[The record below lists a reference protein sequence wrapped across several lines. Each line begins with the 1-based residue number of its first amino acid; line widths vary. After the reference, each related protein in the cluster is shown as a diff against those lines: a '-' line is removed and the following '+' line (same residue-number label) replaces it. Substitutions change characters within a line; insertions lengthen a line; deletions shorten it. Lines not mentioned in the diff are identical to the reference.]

1 MRAWLH
7 WLACFEESVEDE
19 RLSFTPR
26 LSFVFERRCLSEA
39 EHAADK
45 SACFESA
52 LCTESSVYLKSN
64 RSRTAAGGELVCT
77 IA

>member
-39 EHAADK
+39 EHAAERV
-45 SACFESA
+45 ACFEST
-52 LCTESSVYLKSN
+52 LYL
-64 RSRTAAGGELVCT
+64 GERY
-77 IA
+77 I